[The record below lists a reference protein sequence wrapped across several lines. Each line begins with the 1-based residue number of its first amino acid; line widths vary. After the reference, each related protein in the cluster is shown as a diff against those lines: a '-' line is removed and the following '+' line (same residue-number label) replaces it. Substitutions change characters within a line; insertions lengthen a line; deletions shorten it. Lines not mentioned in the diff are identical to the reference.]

1 MTPLFFLVDVQ
12 LPKALARWI
21 TEQGAEA
28 VHAHDVGLG
37 RATDHEICEL
47 AQTQGR
53 IIVTK
58 DADFLGLSLRFDPAI
73 RLVWVRMGNV
83 STNALLD
90 RFSTAW
96 PQIRTALNSG
106 EAIVELC

>member
-1 MTPLFFLVDVQ
+1 MTTLSFLVDVQ
-12 LPKALARWI
+12 LPKTLARWI

-28 VHAHDVGLG
+28 VHVHDVGLG
-37 RATDHEICEL
+37 RATDREICEL
-47 AQTQGR
+47 AQSQGR

-58 DADFLGLSLRFDPAI
+58 DADFLDLSLRFDPAI

-96 PQIRTALNSG
+96 LQIKAALLTG
-106 EAIVELC
+106 ETVVELL